1 MSKEVVIS
9 YYGEDLYWIK
19 NIKSRYKFIVYNKTD
34 VDVPHTIKLDNIGR
48 ETNTYFYHI
57 INNYDNLSDW
67 VFFSQGDPIEHVKDY
82 EFILNNFP
90 KSLDKSKLSNNEC
103 HFFANGLFKEKL
115 ISYSNGTPYHQGFLN
130 INHLW
135 ERLFECNP
143 PEVYEFTPGAIFCV
157 SKNQIQ
163 KRNKEF
169 YEKCLKI
176 TEEVELSPWEF
187 ERMMSYVFN
196 NNII

>member
-67 VFFSQGDPIEHVKDY
+67 VFFSQGNPIEHVKDY

-130 INHLW
+130 INPL
-135 ERLFECNP
+135 
-143 PEVYEFTPGAIFCV
+143 
-157 SKNQIQ
+157 
-163 KRNKEF
+163 
-169 YEKCLKI
+169 
-176 TEEVELSPWEF
+176 
-187 ERMMSYVFN
+187 VFP
-196 NNII
+196 